1 MLRKATD
8 IGSRTIILWDI
19 DNTLLNTGGA
29 GRPAMARAFLELYGV
44 ANAFG
49 QVEVSG
55 RSDGAI
61 FRDTFAANGI
71 ALNEG
76 ERARFVDAYA
86 LHLTAAMHER
96 SGRLM
101 PGIEAALSAFSD
113 MAEVTQGLG
122 TGNLRRTGEA
132 KLVHYGIADYFPGM
146 VGGFGDDHDE
156 RNELIRIGIERL
168 RNGARGSERV
178 VIIGDTPHDVA
189 AAKANGAY
197 ALGVATGKDSAENL
211 LACGA
216 DAALEDLVDTETVLR
231 LVLGGA

>member
-1 MLRKATD
+1 MT
-8 IGSRTIILWDI
+8 
-19 DNTLLNTGGA
+19 
-29 GRPAMARAFLELYGV
+29 RAFGDLYGV
-44 ANAFG
+44 AGAFG

-55 RSDGAI
+55 RSDRAI

-71 ALNEG
+71 ALNDG
-76 ERARFVDAYA
+76 ERERFADAYA
-86 LHLTAAMHER
+86 AHLTAAMRER

-101 PGIEAALSAFSD
+101 PGVEAALSAFSE
-113 MAEVTQGLG
+113 MSGVVQGLG
-122 TGNLRRTGEA
+122 TGNLRRTSEA
-132 KLVHYGIADYFPGM
+132 KLTHYGIAGYFPGM

-168 RNGARGSERV
+168 RNGDEHGRV

-197 ALGVATGKDSAENL
+197 ALGAATGKDSVQEL

-216 DAALEDLVDTETVLR
+216 DAALADLADTETVLR